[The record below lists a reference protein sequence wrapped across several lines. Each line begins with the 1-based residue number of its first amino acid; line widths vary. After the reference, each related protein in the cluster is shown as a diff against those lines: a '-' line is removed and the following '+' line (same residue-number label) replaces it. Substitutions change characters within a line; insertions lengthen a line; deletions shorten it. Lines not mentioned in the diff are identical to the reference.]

1 MTALSR
7 MNRTSKSRLLAL
19 DGGRLV
25 GVVALKDLLKHLSLR
40 IELEE
45 DDEMAQLGPLRAASE
60 LD

>member
-1 MTALSR
+1 VSIVTRAV
-7 MNRTSKSRLLAL
+7 KSRLLAL

-45 DDEMAQLGPLRAASE
+45 DDVMAKLGPLRAVSE
-60 LD
+60 LE